1 MNQQTLPW
9 KLLEHPS
16 DIRIEVHGKNVEQIF
31 LNSASAMTSIITG
44 TDEHPK
50 KLSVK
55 NLFLQS
61 DSLQDLLVD
70 WLRELHFLFT
80 VERFVFCDASLKID
94 ETNAI
99 EAIVLGYFMEFP
111 DQFRDGVEIKGITYH
126 GLLFEKTRDG
136 FVAQVIFD
144 V

>member
-61 DSLQDLLVD
+61 DFLQDLLVD
-70 WLRELHFLFT
+70 WLRELLFLFT

>member
-9 KLLEHPS
+9 KLLEHPA

-44 TDEHPK
+44 TYEHLE

-55 NLFLQS
+55 NFFLQS

-80 VERFVFCDASLKID
+80 VERFVFCDAFLKID

-99 EAIVLGYFMEFP
+99 EARVQGYFMEFP
-111 DQFRDGVEIKGITYH
+111 DQFRDGVEIKGVTYH
-126 GLLFEKTRDG
+126 GLLFEKTCDG